1 MGHPGG
7 AAAGVA
13 SLLEAWEAALAG
25 ESLEAYSRTRPALR
39 QALEQ
44 FGAL

>member
-13 SLLEAWEAALAG
+13 SLKQGWEAAMQAVDR
-25 ESLEAYSRTRPALR
+25 AVWPARYPELTVAL
-39 QALEQ
+39 QA
-44 FGAL
+44 FRK